1 MHDHDI
7 TDTITLAVSASD
19 APLARGLLSKM
30 KATELSDLRR
40 AQTQLSVY
48 GDRRAN
54 MSSEPAAIQA
64 RLDLLDDLIRQVDA
78 QSSR

>member
-1 MHDHDI
+1 MHDND
-7 TDTITLAVSASD
+7 TSDTITLTISASGVV
-19 APLARGLLSKM
+19 LARGLLAKM
-30 KATELSDLRR
+30 RATELSDLRR

-64 RLDLLDDLIRQVDA
+64 RLDLLDDLIRQVDT

>member
-1 MHDHDI
+1 MHDDDI
-7 TDTITLAVSASD
+7 TLTISASS
-19 APLARGLLSKM
+19 AVLARGLLAKM
-30 KATELSDLRR
+30 RASELSDLRR

-78 QSSR
+78 RSAR